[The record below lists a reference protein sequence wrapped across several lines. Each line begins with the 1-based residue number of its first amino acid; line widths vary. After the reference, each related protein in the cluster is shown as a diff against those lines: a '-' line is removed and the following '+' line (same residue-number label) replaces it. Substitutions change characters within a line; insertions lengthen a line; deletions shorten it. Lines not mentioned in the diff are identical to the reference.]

1 MPISSTAL
9 VCKSGSGVD
18 QRRSALARCLA
29 DLVTAHT
36 GAKVH
41 SEQTIPGS
49 ITGAPAGAQ
58 PEGARTDIVFNLRGH
73 TCAGLISAVSSRRG
87 YMAKP
92 EGKKKFDRYPRINLA
107 STHICS
113 SNFFSAIRTTHHPDH
128 PAQTTTPS
136 RHHLTPGSSSPA
148 FHTHPSRALTTH
160 NIPCHALMP
169 DTRSSTSMADHHQSL
184 RSALWSHRAADVG
197 YTQRE
202 LKGRAH
208 APGFYRL
215 RGKARGTCRWSWLD
229 GAGLNARG

>member
-18 QRRSALARCLA
+18 QRHSALARCLA

-73 TCAGLISAVSSRRG
+73 TCAGLISAVSSRPG

-107 STHICS
+107 STHKCS
-113 SNFFSAIRTTHHPDH
+113 SNTFQPFGPPTSSHPERLGRHPDH

-136 RHHLTPGSSSPA
+136 RHHLTPGASSPP

-197 YTQRE
+197 KTQRE
-202 LKGRAH
+202 LKGRVH
-208 APGFYRL
+208 APFLYRF
-215 RGKARGTCRWSWLD
+215 RGKARGTCR
-229 GAGLNARG
+229 